1 MLLELISPTRQQTT
15 VWNSGFK
22 NYPCNPLLAGL
33 ICWYQLEFNFMK
45 SGSIKLKL
53 PLASFYISVDP
64 WDSHLRRPI
73 TSQCTDTDCWFRWR
87 PAMPGSAKCI
97 LIIAQFSKI
106 CCKSRLVK
114 RRESTC
120 TCSVKTHFQLKL
132 LKRKI
137 TAPGSFG
144 LSLRCRKVRPGP
156 STLGR
161 RFSL

>member
-1 MLLELISPTRQQTT
+1 
-15 VWNSGFK
+15 
-22 NYPCNPLLAGL
+22 
-33 ICWYQLEFNFMK
+33 
-45 SGSIKLKL
+45 
-53 PLASFYISVDP
+53 
-64 WDSHLRRPI
+64 
-73 TSQCTDTDCWFRWR
+73 
-87 PAMPGSAKCI
+87 MPGSAKCI
-97 LIIAQFSKI
+97 QIIAQFSKI

-161 RFSL
+161 RFSLQAGHKQVGSVPGTQVSVTGGEINLPAFLAAGGQHKHINLSSQKQFRSQQLFVFFHPVFELAKSQRPGFDQMALLQLLKVQFTKVLVES